1 MIPIKAPPILDY
13 GIAIYVPPLEQGG
26 VVYVKCEIS
35 YVKDNPLFAWRNCD
49 NNSRTLWTDV
59 SAYSDTGILFL
70 YKTLKSLDIGFYTIR
85 LEARMKSGIPLTGSM
100 TLGVTRDY
108 KNKII
113 IGMPFS
119 IYPPIPLS

>member
-13 GIAIYVPPLEQGG
+13 GIAIYAPPLDQGD
-26 VVYVKCEIS
+26 VVYVRCEIS

-49 NNSRTLWTDV
+49 NNTRILWTDV

-70 YKTLKSLDIGFYTIR
+70 YKTLKSLDIGFYTIK
-85 LEARMKSGIPLTGSM
+85 LEARMKSGTSRTGSI

-108 KNKII
+108 KNKLI